1 MEADFAAALLV
12 DASGRYLLQLRDDKP
27 GILHPGAWGL
37 FGGGV
42 EPGETPEAAVRRE
55 LDEELG
61 LALTSADFVRQLR
74 VPTRIDAGPVRVRT
88 VAVFAFPIDASRV
101 AGLRQTEGRGRAL
114 WPPELLLLEPCV
126 AISARLAVALHAEPR
141 LGNCTAPRV
150 DFPAW
155 SPFS

>member
-61 LALTSADFVRQLR
+61 LALTSDRKSV
-74 VPTRIDAGPVRVRT
+74 V
-88 VAVFAFPIDASRV
+88 
-101 AGLRQTEGRGRAL
+101 
-114 WPPELLLLEPCV
+114 
-126 AISARLAVALHAEPR
+126 
-141 LGNCTAPRV
+141 
-150 DFPAW
+150 
-155 SPFS
+155 